1 MESAHSAPIRLC
13 VQYHVSAYS
22 YHRHKNQFASDY
34 RRRLREVKWR
44 LPCEHNKCGFS
55 PATLLPLI
63 VGDSRWQTDFYDGG
77 RNMLTR
83 DTEHTDVW
91 EQSVQIPS
99 RAALL
104 NGELMIP
111 SRAGIREVI
120 VTDTVARS
128 DELWPELRVVSIAP
142 LIAAAIRRFM
152 ADGSLGDLR

>member
-1 MESAHSAPIRLC
+1 M
-13 VQYHVSAYS
+13 Q
-22 YHRHKNQFASDY
+22 
-34 RRRLREVKWR
+34 
-44 LPCEHNKCGFS
+44 
-55 PATLLPLI
+55 
-63 VGDSRWQTDFYDGG
+63 
-77 RNMLTR
+77 TR